1 MRRAVPARLL
11 LALVVV
17 LGFAGGLLILTQAD
31 LLSRIINDVFLSKQ
45 SLSQVSAILWALL
58 AVVTV
63 RSIVSFLAEG
73 LAGTAAIRIKT
84 GLRLDLTRH
93 LFDLGPA
100 SLQSQATG
108 DLVARAL
115 QGVENLEGYYSQ
127 YLPQLV
133 LAAVIPLTI
142 LFFVFPL
149 DLLSA
154 VILLVTAPLIPLFMV
169 LIGKAAENLTRRQF
183 TALSRMSAVFLDTL
197 QGLTTL
203 KALNQ
208 SLARAEKIQSAG
220 ERYRITTLRVLR
232 VTFLSSLVL
241 ELVATLSTAIVAVEI
256 GLRLLYGQLAFQQ
269 AFFILVIAPE
279 FYLPLRQLGLRF
291 HAGASGVAAARAIF
305 EILEKIPPVN
315 EGQIRPGEARL
326 ASERSDW
333 EVSWRRNLAI
343 DFNEVGF
350 SYPDRPQ
357 EALSAVSFSARPGQI
372 TALVGASGSGKSTLV
387 QLLLRFVQPQSGEIR
402 ISGRPLAS
410 IDVHDWRGLV
420 SWVPQHPYLFMGTLA
435 GNIRFARPGATDD
448 EVRQAAVLAELDD
461 FIQSLPQGYATQVG
475 ERGVRL
481 SGGQAQRLALARAFL
496 KDAPILLL
504 DEPAAHLDPLLEDQI
519 DAAVRKLCRGRTVL
533 LIAHRPQTIRRA
545 DRIVVLADGR
555 VAETGDHAAL
565 MALNGLYCRLFARG
579 ALE

>member
-1 MRRAVPARLL
+1 LL
-11 LALVVV
+11 LVLVLL
-17 LGFAGGLLILTQAD
+17 LGFAGGLLILAQAD
-31 LLSRIINDVFLSKQ
+31 LLSRIINDVFLLKQ
-45 SLSQVSAILWALL
+45 SLPQVTFLLWTFL
-58 AVVTV
+58 AVVIF
-63 RSIVSFLAEG
+63 RSLLSFLADG
-73 LAGTAAIRIKT
+73 LAGTAAVRIKT
-84 GLRLDLTRH
+84 DLRRDFVHH

-100 SLQSQATG
+100 SLQGPATG

-115 QGVENLEGYYSQ
+115 QGVENLESYYSQ

-133 LAAVIPLTI
+133 LAALIPLSI

-149 DLLSA
+149 DLLSGA
-154 VILLVTAPLIPLFMV
+154 ILLVTAPLIPLFMV

-208 SLARAEKIQSAG
+208 SLARADKIQSAG

-269 AFFILVIAPE
+269 AFFILVITPE

-291 HAGASGVAAARAIF
+291 HAGAFGVSAARAIF
-305 EILEKIPPVN
+305 EILEQIPPVN
-315 EGQIRPGEARL
+315 AGQIRPDEAHLDSQRSV
-326 ASERSDW
+326 SELSSQRNLVIDIN
-333 EVSWRRNLAI
+333 EVS
-343 DFNEVGF
+343 F
-350 SYPDRPQ
+350 SYPDRQQ
-357 EALSAVSFSARPGQI
+357 EALRAVSFTARPGQI

-402 ISGRPLAS
+402 ISGHTLAS
-410 IDVHDWRGLV
+410 IGVHEWRSLV
-420 SWVPQHPYLFMGTLA
+420 SWVPQQPYLFMDTLA
-435 GNIRFARPGATDD
+435 GNIRLARPGATDD
-448 EVRQAAVLAELDD
+448 EVRQAAVLAGLDS
-461 FIQSLPQGYATQVG
+461 FIQSQPQGYATPVG

-496 KDAPILLL
+496 KNAPILLL
-504 DEPAAHLDPLLEDQI
+504 DEPASHLDPFLEEQI
-519 DAAVRKLCRGRTVL
+519 DAVIRRLCLERTVL
-533 LIAHRPQTIRRA
+533 LIAHRPQTVRRA
-545 DRIVVLADGR
+545 DQIVVLAGGR
-555 VAETGDHAAL
+555 VVETGDHAKL

-579 ALE
+579 AME